1 MTACNAYAIA
11 ATLLERMVGELAT
24 ARAGVPEL
32 AAVQVN
38 PRPLI
43 EFCDEAW
50 VSVVSVRPTSPE
62 PLSAYCATQWMVQL
76 NAGVHRA
83 CYPQTE
89 DNSRPDAALIDSA
102 VRDMHDDAEAV
113 RRALAGAFTDDDLP
127 VSLGTWQ
134 PIGPTGGG
142 FGGFWTATVTTDL
155 GQMSDAGVPLMPG
168 DPRAGS

>member
-1 MTACNAYAIA
+1 MTGCSAYALA
-11 ATLLERMVGELAT
+11 HTLLERMVGELAT
-24 ARAGVPEL
+24 SRSGAPEL

-50 VSVVSVRPTSPE
+50 VSVVSVRPTS
-62 PLSAYCATQWMVQL
+62 TQPVTKFCGTEWMVQL

-83 CYPQTE
+83 CYPTNE
-89 DNSRPDAALIDSA
+89 DNSRPDAALVDSA

-113 RRALAGAFTDDDLP
+113 RRALIGAFEEDDLP
-127 VSLGTWQ
+127 VVLGTWQ

-142 FGGFWTATVTTDL
+142 FGGFWTATVTSDL
-155 GQMSDAGVPLMPG
+155 GLMSDAAVPMLPG
-168 DPRAGS
+168 DPRVES